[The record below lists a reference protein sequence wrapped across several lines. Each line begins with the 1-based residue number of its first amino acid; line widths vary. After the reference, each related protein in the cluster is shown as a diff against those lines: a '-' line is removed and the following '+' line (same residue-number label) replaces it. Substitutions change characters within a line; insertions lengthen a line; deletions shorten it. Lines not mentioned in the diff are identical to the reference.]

1 MSFSQFYSE
10 VSEAEAWMKEK
21 KPLLA
26 SQDFGKDELS
36 VAALTKK
43 LDNVARDMEGFK
55 TTVNKLTTLCSKLT
69 ERKHFDSENISKK
82 MVCA

>member
-1 MSFSQFYSE
+1 
-10 VSEAEAWMKEK
+10 MKEK

-36 VAALTKK
+36 VGALTKK

-55 TTVNKLTTLCSKLT
+55 PTVTKLTTLCSKLT

-82 MVCA
+82 MVSA

>member
-1 MSFSQFYSE
+1 
-10 VSEAEAWMKEK
+10 MKEK
-21 KPLLA
+21 RPLLA

-55 TTVNKLTTLCSKLT
+55 ATVNKLTTLCSKLT

-82 MVCA
+82 MVCT

>member
-1 MSFSQFYSE
+1 MLSSQFYSE
-10 VSEAEAWMKEK
+10 VSEAEAWMREK
-21 KPLLA
+21 RPLLA

-55 TTVNKLTTLCSKLT
+55 ATVSKLSVLCSKLT

-82 MVCA
+82 MVSI